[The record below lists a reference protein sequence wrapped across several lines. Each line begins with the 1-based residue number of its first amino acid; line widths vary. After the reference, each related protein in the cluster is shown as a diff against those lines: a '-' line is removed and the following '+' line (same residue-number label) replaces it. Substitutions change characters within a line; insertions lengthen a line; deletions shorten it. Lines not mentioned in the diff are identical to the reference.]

1 MSNFLA
7 LFRRNQN
14 EATAEV
20 VVAPRDPA
28 EMIGRGGTTVPSVA
42 PVHKDR
48 RNALGIKA
56 VIDSST
62 TIRGPVETKNSALV
76 DGNIE
81 GNVTVTGT
89 SRMALLRETCHVRG
103 NVTAPIVMIAGEVHG
118 DVVGRAVRLF
128 RTAIVHG
135 SITAE
140 RLGIDAG
147 ATIDGGVVR
156 CGEAAAHAVREA
168 MGERPVA
175 SVADGQAD
183 GPSAFAAARS
193 SRAA

>member
-1 MSNFLA
+1 MNNFLA
-7 LFRRNQN
+7 LFRHGAPS

-20 VVAPRDPA
+20 VTAPRDIS
-28 EMIGRGGTTVPSVA
+28 MGGATVAAVT
-42 PVHKDR
+42 PVHKER

-62 TIRGPVETKNSALV
+62 TIRGPLETKNSALV
-76 DGNIE
+76 DGTIE

-103 NVTAPIVMIAGEVHG
+103 NVSAPIVMVAGEVHG
-118 DVVGRAVRLF
+118 DIVGRAVRLF

-147 ATIDGGVVR
+147 ATIESGVVR
-156 CGEAAAHAVREA
+156 CGEAASHAVREA
-168 MGERPVA
+168 MGERSVSA
-175 SVADGQAD
+175 VADGPVAG
-183 GPSAFAAARS
+183 GPSEFAAARRS
-193 SRAA
+193 QAA